1 MTEMTEG
8 RGLTGR
14 NILIAGATSGMGRAT
29 AREAASAGAGLVL
42 LGRDRARLDE
52 IAGEAAER
60 GAAGVLAIQADAA
73 DAAALSA
80 ALQDHET
87 ALAEVDTLVNSVGV
101 NIVERAFSD
110 LTVESW
116 AAMID
121 INLNAA
127 FNLAKQM
134 LPVFR
139 ARGGGLL
146 INISSTAARKPD
158 PSGAAYQAT
167 KAGVMAMT
175 HAIMEEEWQNGI
187 RATVILPGM
196 TETPLLEKRPT
207 PPTDEMRAKALQPED
222 IAEACMFVIGLPARA
237 HVSELMI
244 QPAKR

>member
-1 MTEMTEG
+1 MTEVKSI
-8 RGLTGR
+8 TGR

-29 AREAASAGAGLVL
+29 ALQAAAAGAGVVL
-42 LGRDRARLDE
+42 LGRDGARLDE
-52 IAGEAAER
+52 VSRKATEL
-60 GAAGVLAIQADAA
+60 GASSVLTIQADAA
-73 DAAALSA
+73 DANALSV
-80 ALQDHET
+80 ALREHDI
-87 ALAEVDTLVNSVGV
+87 ALREIDTMINSVGV
-101 NIVERAFSD
+101 NIVDRAFVD
-110 LTVESW
+110 LTADSW
-116 AAMID
+116 ASMID

-127 FNLAKQM
+127 FNLAKIIVP
-134 LPVFR
+134 LFR

-175 HAIMEEEWQNGI
+175 HAIMEEEWKNGI

-196 TETPLLEKRPT
+196 TETPLLEKRPS
-207 PPTDEMRAKALQPED
+207 PPTEEMRAKALQPED
-222 IAEACMFVIGLPARA
+222 IAEACMFVMGLPERA

>member
-1 MTEMTEG
+1 MTPDK
-8 RGLTGR
+8 GLTGR

-29 AREAASAGAGLVL
+29 ARDAARAGAGLVL
-42 LGRDRARLDE
+42 LGRDRVRLDE
-52 IAGEAAER
+52 VVHEASDLGAGS
-60 GAAGVLAIQADAA
+60 VLGIQADAA
-73 DAAALSA
+73 DAPALSEALQGHAAALS
-80 ALQDHET
+80 DI
-87 ALAEVDTLVNSVGV
+87 DTLVNSVGV
-101 NIVERAFSD
+101 NIVDRAFVNLSAD
-110 LTVESW
+110 SW
-116 AAMID
+116 ASMIAT
-121 INLNAA
+121 NLNAA
-127 FNLAKQM
+127 FNLAKVM
-134 LPVFR
+134 VPVFR

-175 HAIMEEEWQNGI
+175 HAIMEEEWQHGI

-207 PPTDEMRAKALQPED
+207 PPTEEMRAKALQPED
-222 IAEACMFVIGLPARA
+222 IAEACMFVMCLPERA